1 MNDRFS
7 GEIVYHTIAPLPCAP
22 VPILRTPLVRLD
34 RLRRSARMAAFA
46 LVVFVLRIGMV
57 AACAPSD
64 YAELSNHDDATAS
77 VVVSAEVPA
86 DDDTQHSAG
95 HCLHCSCHHAVALP
109 GALVAPP
116 PKSAYFVGVSP
127 LIRQITAPPDLSLRP
142 PIR

>member
-1 MNDRFS
+1 MNNWFS
-7 GEIVYHTIAPLPCAP
+7 GEIVYHAPCPLPCAP
-22 VPILRTPLVRLD
+22 MPILRTPLIRLH
-34 RLRRSARMAAFA
+34 RLRRSARLVAFA

-64 YAELSNHDDATAS
+64 YAELSNHPDATAA
-77 VVVSAEVPA
+77 VAVSAEVPA

-116 PKSAYFVGVSP
+116 PTAANFVGVSL
-127 LIRQITAPPDLSLRP
+127 LIRQITAPPELSLRP
-142 PIR
+142 PIH